1 MDEKLKTEINK
12 YAIQDQYI
20 RNLSI
25 KFPKIKEL
33 CSEVMYQDSLSKDF
47 VKKVLKKYGWPS
59 INLVGEESS
68 HNFWLL
74 VQHMD
79 KDSSLQKKALILLKK
94 AVDRKEAS
102 SKDLAYLEDRI
113 LIAEGKKQIY
123 GTQFKIEKGKLVMSP
138 TGDIDGLKDRR
149 KKMNLPSTD
158 DQLNEL
164 KENYKNLLKKG

>member
-1 MDEKLKTEINK
+1 MDEKLKVEINK
-12 YAIQDQYI
+12 YAVQDQYI

-33 CSEVMYQDSLSKDF
+33 CSEVMYHDSLSRDF
-47 VKKVLKKYGWPS
+47 IKKVLKKYGWPS
-59 INLVGEESS
+59 INLVGEEAS

-79 KDSSLQKKALILLKK
+79 EDIFLQKKALNLLKK
-94 AVDRKEAS
+94 AVDIKEAS

-123 GTQFKIEKGKLVMSP
+123 GTQFKIEKGKLIMSP
-138 TGDIDGLKDRR
+138 TEDIDNLKSRR
-149 KKMNLPSTD
+149 KKMGLSSID
-158 DQLNEL
+158 VQLNEL
-164 KENYKNLLKKG
+164 KENYKNLLK